1 MLGVNI
7 GLDFGSSSTII
18 AVEGKGIVLDEPSII
33 AVDAES
39 KYPVAFGNS
48 AYNVLGRTDE
58 FTDVIRP
65 VVNGVISNYTYAKK
79 LLTYYFQKICG
90 NMVFKPN
97 VIITVPSSATNLD
110 RRTFLD
116 VLTASGAGKVCLVE
130 ESLASAIGAGI
141 KENSFSGKML
151 INLGGGSADISVI
164 TRGSIS
170 VADTFKIG
178 GISLDEEI
186 QKYLKKTRD
195 ILIGP
200 LTAERLKICLGSAV
214 RREEE
219 LTLVASGKS
228 GLDNMPIS
236 FEITSDEI
244 YECMHE
250 QIMLIIDGIKSVLE
264 KTPPELVG
272 DISDNG
278 IILTGGTALLL
289 GIDKL
294 IEQETGIQTKLTKDP
309 MNNTINGVTDIIK
322 NFDLLSEGYAFNTI
336 HQLIS

>member
-33 AVDAES
+33 AVDAER

-170 VADTFKIG
+170 VADTIKIG

>member
-33 AVDAES
+33 AVDSES

-170 VADTFKIG
+170 VADTIKIG

-250 QIMLIIDGIKSVLE
+250 QIMLITDGIKSVLE

>member
-7 GLDFGSSSTII
+7 GIDFGSSSTII
-18 AVEGKGIVLDEPSII
+18 AAEGKGIVLDEPSII
-33 AVDAES
+33 AVDGES

-48 AYNVLGRTDE
+48 AYTILGRTDE
-58 FTDVIRP
+58 FTEVIRP
-65 VVNGVISNYTYAKK
+65 VVNGVISNYSYAKK
-79 LLTYYFQKICG
+79 LLSFYIQKICG
-90 NMVFKPN
+90 NRVFKPN

-116 VLTASGAGKVCLVE
+116 VVTASGAGKVCLIE

-141 KENSFSGKML
+141 KESSFSGKML
-151 INLGGGSADISVI
+151 INLGGGSADVSVI

-170 VADTFKIG
+170 VADTVKIG
-178 GISLDEEI
+178 GINLDEEI

-200 LTAERLKICLGSAV
+200 LTAERLKICLGSATK
-214 RREEE
+214 RAEE

-236 FEITSDEI
+236 FEITSNEI
-244 YECMHE
+244 YNCIHE
-250 QIMLIIDGIKSVLE
+250 HVMIIIDGIKSVLE

-278 IILTGGTALLL
+278 IILTGGTSLLL

-294 IEQETGIQTKLTKDP
+294 IEQETGIKTKQTKDP
-309 MNNTINGVTDIIK
+309 LNNTINGVLDIVK
-322 NFDLLSEGYAFNTI
+322 NLDLLSEGYEFQTI